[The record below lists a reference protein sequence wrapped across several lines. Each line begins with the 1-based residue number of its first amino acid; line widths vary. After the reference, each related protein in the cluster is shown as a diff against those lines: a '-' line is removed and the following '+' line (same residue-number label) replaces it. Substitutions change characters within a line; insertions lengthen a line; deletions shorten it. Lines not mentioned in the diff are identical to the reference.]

1 MEFLLHK
8 KDLWEITLG
17 KLLHPKVEFGEIIPK
32 GGILEHCLFM
42 KKDKLV
48 HGTIFLN
55 VVDSL
60 LHYVTCTKIA
70 KDVWDNFCAT
80 FEKRHVDNKL

>member
-1 MEFLLHK
+1 
-8 KDLWEITLG
+8 
-17 KLLHPKVEFGEIIPK
+17 
-32 GGILEHCLFM
+32 M

-48 HGTIFLN
+48 HGIVFLN

-60 LHYVTCTKIA
+60 LHYVACTKIA

-80 FEKRHVDNKL
+80 FEKRHVDNRL

>member
-1 MEFLLHK
+1 
-8 KDLWEITLG
+8 
-17 KLLHPKVEFGEIIPK
+17 
-32 GGILEHCLFM
+32 M

-60 LHYVTCTKIA
+60 LHYLACIKIA
-70 KDVWDNFCAT
+70 KDVWDNFVQH
-80 FEKRHVDNKL
+80 FRKDMLIM

>member
-1 MEFLLHK
+1 MEFLLHE
-8 KDLWEITLG
+8 KDLWEITLRD
-17 KLLHPKVEFGEIIPK
+17 LLHPKVEFGKIVPK
-32 GGILEHCLFM
+32 GGTFEHRLFM

-48 HGTIFLN
+48 HGIVFLN

-60 LHYVTCTKIA
+60 LHYVACTKIA

-80 FEKRHVDNKL
+80 FEKRRVDNRL